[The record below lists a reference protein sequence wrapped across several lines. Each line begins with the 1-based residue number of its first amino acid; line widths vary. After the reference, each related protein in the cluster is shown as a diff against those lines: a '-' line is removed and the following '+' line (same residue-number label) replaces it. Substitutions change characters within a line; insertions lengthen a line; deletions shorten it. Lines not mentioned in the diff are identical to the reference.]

1 MNKYQS
7 PKDLNMEIN
16 QFYSTGVRFI
26 STASI
31 TPNLDAKLI
40 AFYTI
45 LTVALSIMLSFRQ
58 SRCMLINNYTTYPLI
73 KVKKCLKCLKR
84 TKKQECKVI
93 INNCANNAGNNN
105 NNVNETNCN
114 NKNNSFDSNINN
126 QIENDSNLSSSE
138 QIANYSSYFN
148 STASYYTSYLKLKSL
163 KRLTLATLSTGSH
176 LLKKMNYYRTRTSGS
191 NRRSISRRLPD
202 LEDTCKH
209 RKINLADRISI
220 EQAKYCAESYCETCQ
235 SLKYSNG
242 AFSTTMPVFPTSVN
256 TSGASAFHRSHS
268 VPSGLNTKPKKY
280 NTKISLYKRLPL
292 KSLSR
297 AWGGINSI
305 DLPVVCRKPCFY
317 LYGWLFSC
325 NFDEIDIADLNE
337 FKNLSE
343 FFRRTL
349 KPDARV
355 IDTECCLA
363 NPCDGRILN
372 FGKVDK
378 GMLEQVKGVNYSLKG
393 FLGPQDWPTTKKNT
407 KIEFTLDEGLPPNQ
421 LMDNDQFYE
430 KNVLYNPEEN
440 CLYHCVIYL
449 APGDYHRFHSPTDWN
464 IHYRRH
470 FPGELFSVNPS
481 VARWLEGLFN
491 FNERVVYYGDW
502 KYGFFS
508 YTAVGATNVGSI
520 KVFMDEDLTT
530 NNKKL
535 QKEGKHLDKD
545 FLAGTEHGVPV
556 KRGEDFGEF
565 NLGSTIVMIFEAPK
579 NFEFETM
586 PGEKVFLGSQL
597 GSSTRSTYM

>member
-1 MNKYQS
+1 
-7 PKDLNMEIN
+7 MEIN
-16 QFYSTGVRFI
+16 QFYVSGIRFI

-84 TKKQECKVI
+84 IKKHENKI
-93 INNCANNAGNNN
+93 NNN
-105 NNVNETNCN
+105 NNATKELVTNET
-114 NKNNSFDSNINN
+114 SLT
-126 QIENDSNLSSSE
+126 Q
-138 QIANYSSYFN
+138 YSSYF
-148 STASYYTSYLKLKSL
+148 SSYSGYYTNYLKLKSL
-163 KRLTLATLSTGSH
+163 KRLTIATLN
-176 LLKKMNYYRTRTSGS
+176 KMNSGFHGVKRKSQKFRSAVTGKADLSSTCMNRTFKPNHLSSFENSCDRGICESCMKH
-191 NRRSISRRLPD
+191 NISAP
-202 LEDTCKH
+202 
-209 RKINLADRISI
+209 S
-220 EQAKYCAESYCETCQ
+220 
-235 SLKYSNG
+235 
-242 AFSTTMPVFPTSVN
+242 FSVN
-256 TSGASAFHRSHS
+256 NENRFHRSVS
-268 VPSGLNTKPKKY
+268 VPSGLSNSKKF
-280 NTKISLYKRLPL
+280 NSKISLYKKLPL
-292 KSLSR
+292 KSMSR
-297 AWGGINSI
+297 AWGEINSI
-305 DLPVVCRKPCFY
+305 NLPVVCRKPCFY

-325 NFDEIDIADLNE
+325 NFDEINIEDLNE

-355 IDTECCLA
+355 IDSESCLV

-378 GMLEQVKGVNYSLKG
+378 GLLEQVKGVNYSLKG
-393 FLGPQDWPTTKKNT
+393 FLGPQNWPTLKKTTKV
-407 KIEFTLDEGLPPNQ
+407 EFTLDEGLPPNH
-421 LMDNDQFYE
+421 LFDNDQFYE
-430 KNVLYNPEEN
+430 KNILYNPEEN

-530 NNKKL
+530 NNKQL
-535 QKEGKHLDKD
+535 QKEGCHIDKN
-545 FLAGTEHGVPV
+545 FLIDNQGVAV
-556 KRGEDFGEF
+556 KRGDDFGEF

-579 NFEFETM
+579 NFEFESL

-597 GSSTRSTYM
+597 GSSTRSTYL

>member
-1 MNKYQS
+1 
-7 PKDLNMEIN
+7 MELN
-16 QFYSTGVRFI
+16 QFYVPGVHRFI

-45 LTVALSIMLSFRQ
+45 LAVALSIMLSFQQ

-73 KVKKCLKCLKR
+73 KVKKCFKCLRR
-84 TKKQECKVI
+84 TKKIKQSES
-93 INNCANNAGNNN
+93 
-105 NNVNETNCN
+105 
-114 NKNNSFDSNINN
+114 NKLISNTTHNINN
-126 QIENDSNLSSSE
+126 QKPCNNNSNTVKNNNNDLVASDEACVSLTTEQVISS
-138 QIANYSSYFN
+138 SSYF
-148 STASYYTSYLKLKSL
+148 TSYYTNYLKFKSL
-163 KRLTLATLSTGSH
+163 KRLTIATLSAGSH
-176 LLKKMNYYRTRTSGS
+176 IYNKMNSGYNRVKRKSMMASRYQTNQS
-191 NRRSISRRLPD
+191 NLSS
-202 LEDTCKH
+202 TCNN
-209 RKINLADRISI
+209 RKIKLSDHISL
-220 EQAKYCAESYCETCQ
+220 AESEKEFCDCCQ
-235 SLKYSNG
+235 RLKYNNE
-242 AFSTTMPVFPTSVN
+242 AFSTTMPVFSNQHTG
-256 TSGASAFHRSHS
+256 GASNFHRSRS
-268 VPSGLNTKPKKY
+268 VPYNLNKPKKY
-280 NTKISLYKRLPL
+280 NSKISLYKKLPL

-305 DLPVVCRKPCFY
+305 DLPVPFRKPCFY

-325 NFDEIDIADLNE
+325 NFDEIDISDLNE
-337 FKNLSE
+337 FRNLSE

-355 IDTECCLA
+355 IDTESCLV

-372 FGKVDK
+372 FGKSNK
-378 GMLEQVKGVNYSLKG
+378 GYLEQVKGVNYSIKG
-393 FLGPQDWPTTKKNT
+393 FLGPQDWPTTKRNSKVEFR
-407 KIEFTLDEGLPPNQ
+407 IEEGLPPSQ

-430 KNVLYNPEEN
+430 SNILYNPEEN
-440 CLYHCVIYL
+440 CLYHCIIYL

-520 KVFMDEDLTT
+520 KVGIDKDLTT
-530 NNKKL
+530 NNKVI
-535 QKEGKHLDKD
+535 QRAGKYIDKNFVVD
-545 FLAGTEHGVPV
+545 GKGVPI
-556 KRGEDFGEF
+556 KRGMEFGEF
-565 NLGSTIVMIFEAPK
+565 NLGSTIVLIFEAPK
-579 NFEFETM
+579 NFEFETT
-586 PGEKVFLGSQL
+586 PGEKILLGDQL
-597 GSSTRSTYM
+597 GSSTRSSYL

>member
-1 MNKYQS
+1 
-7 PKDLNMEIN
+7 MEIN

-45 LTVALSIMLSFRQ
+45 LTVALSIMLSFKT

-84 TKKQECKVI
+84 VKKQENKVI
-93 INNCANNAGNNN
+93 TNNN
-105 NNVNETNCN
+105 NIASNNKNNVNEIQTC
-114 NKNNSFDSNINN
+114 KNINSN
-126 QIENDSNLSSSE
+126 ASSQSENSIDKNINTSSQSE
-138 QIANYSSYFN
+138 QVANYSSYFN
-148 STASYYTSYLKLKSL
+148 YYSTASYYTSYLKLKSL

-176 LLKKMNYYRTRTSGS
+176 LFKKMNYYRSAGNSGS
-191 NRRSISRRLPD
+191 RRSISRSAKAGTMLTNPD
-202 LEDTCKH
+202 LTCKH
-209 RKINLADRISI
+209 RKIKLSDRISI
-220 EQAKYCAESYCETCQ
+220 EQATYGESSYCETCQ
-235 SLKYSNG
+235 SLKYNNG
-242 AFSTTMPVFPTSVN
+242 AFSTTMPVFPQSVN
-256 TSGASAFHRSHS
+256 TSGASAFHRSRS
-268 VPSGLNTKPKKY
+268 VPTGLNANPRKY

-292 KSLSR
+292 KSISR

-349 KPDARV
+349 KPDARI

-393 FLGPQDWPTTKKNT
+393 FLGPQDWPTMKKNT
-407 KIEFTLDEGLPPNQ
+407 KIEFTLDEGLPPNH

-430 KNVLYNPEEN
+430 KNILYNPEEN

-520 KVFMDEDLTT
+520 KVYMDEDLTT
-530 NNKKL
+530 NDKKL

-545 FLAGTEHGVPV
+545 FLKGTDHGVSV
-556 KRGEDFGEF
+556 KRGADFGEF

-579 NFEFETM
+579 NFEFDTM